1 MHRKSV
7 HPASGD
13 KVADTKETNLFNPHD
28 NLTGRDGGPYLD
40 LVERERAEVLRAKV
54 EDREPDFDNAPAVAG
69 TPLVTGPQ
77 LAAMANPAS
86 NPSQS
91 NFDPAARAVDA
102 MAESED
108 FPVTAVQTLD
118 MPDLSAPSE
127 YRAAD
132 PTIRSVDGDSND
144 EPVIVEQ
151 DEPDLSE
158 PAEPNASGDPLLG
171 S

>member
-1 MHRKSV
+1 MV
-7 HPASGD
+7 
-13 KVADTKETNLFNPHD
+13 DTRETNLFNPHD

-40 LVERERAEVLRAKV
+40 LVERERAETLRAKV
-54 EDREPDFDNAPAVAG
+54 EDREPDYENAPAVAG

-91 NFDPAARAVDA
+91 NHDPAAMAVDA
-102 MAESED
+102 MAKSED
-108 FPVTAVQTLD
+108 FPVVAVQTLD
-118 MPDLSAPSE
+118 MPDLSAPPE

-132 PTIRSVDGDSND
+132 PTIKSVDEGSDD
-144 EPVIVEQ
+144 EPVTV
-151 DEPDLSE
+151 EPDNE
-158 PAEPNASGDPLLG
+158 DPGTPAEPNASGDPLLG